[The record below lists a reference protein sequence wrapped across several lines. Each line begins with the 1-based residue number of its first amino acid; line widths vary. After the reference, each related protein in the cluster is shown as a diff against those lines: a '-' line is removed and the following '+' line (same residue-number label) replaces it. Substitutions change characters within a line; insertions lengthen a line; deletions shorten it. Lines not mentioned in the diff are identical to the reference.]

1 MTSHE
6 ELPVDEDGIPVL
18 SNVVHPEAGYQDNRQ
33 PEPRLSGF
41 SVETTARELL
51 GNPAL
56 RKALDEL
63 AAELSLNIYQHI
75 DRSIRPVIE
84 QAITSAMD
92 EACNNAYDEIRHQL
106 ESAIPDIF
114 ARILEEASPGDSQDP

>member
-6 ELPVDEDGIPVL
+6 ELPVDEDGIPIL
-18 SNVVHPEAGYQDNRQ
+18 RNVVHPEAVNQENRQ
-33 PEPRLSGF
+33 PEPRLSGL
-41 SVETTARELL
+41 SLEANARELL

-63 AAELSLNIYQHI
+63 AAELSLSIYQHI

-84 QAITSAMD
+84 KAITSAMD

-106 ESAIPDIF
+106 ESAIPDIL
-114 ARILEEASPGDSQDP
+114 ARVLEEASGGDS

>member
-6 ELPVDEDGIPVL
+6 ELPVDEDGIPIL
-18 SNVVHPEAGYQDNRQ
+18 RNVVHPEDGGQDNRQ
-33 PEPRLSGF
+33 PEPRLSGL
-41 SVETTARELL
+41 SVETSARELL

-63 AAELSLNIYQHI
+63 AAELSLNIYQSI

-92 EACNNAYDEIRHQL
+92 EACNKAYDEIRRQL
-106 ESAIPDIF
+106 ESAIPDILV
-114 ARILEEASPGDSQDP
+114 RVLEETSPGDS

>member
-6 ELPVDEDGIPVL
+6 ELPVDEDGIPIL
-18 SNVVHPEAGYQDNRQ
+18 KNVVHPQDGAQYNRQ
-33 PEPRLSGF
+33 PEPRLSGL
-41 SVETTARELL
+41 SAETTARELL

-63 AAELSLNIYQHI
+63 AAELSLNIYQNI

-92 EACNNAYDEIRHQL
+92 EAGNNAYDEIRQQL
-106 ESAIPDIF
+106 ESVIPDIL
-114 ARILEEASPGDSQDP
+114 ARVLEEADSRDS

>member
-6 ELPVDEDGIPVL
+6 ELPVDEDGIPIL
-18 SNVVHPEAGYQDNRQ
+18 RNVVHPEAGNQDNRQ
-33 PEPRLSGF
+33 PEPRLSGL
-41 SVETTARELL
+41 SLETTARELL

-63 AAELSLNIYQHI
+63 AAELSLNIYQNI

-84 QAITSAMD
+84 RAITSAMD

-106 ESAIPDIF
+106 ESAIPDILV
-114 ARILEEASPGDSQDP
+114 RVLEETSPGDS

>member
-1 MTSHE
+1 MKSHE
-6 ELPVDEDGIPVL
+6 ELPVDEDGIPIL
-18 SNVVHPEAGYQDNRQ
+18 RDVVHTEAENEDIRQ
-33 PEPRLSGF
+33 PEPGF
-41 SVETTARELL
+41 FGMSLDITTREIL
-51 GNPAL
+51 GNPSL

-92 EACNNAYDEIRHQL
+92 EAGNNAYDEIRRQL
-106 ESAIPDIF
+106 ESAVPEIL
-114 ARILEEASPGDSQDP
+114 ARVLEEARPGDS

>member
-6 ELPVDEDGIPVL
+6 ELPVDEDGIPIL
-18 SNVVHPEAGYQDNRQ
+18 RNVVHPQDRGQDNRQ
-33 PEPRLSGF
+33 PEPRLSGL
-41 SVETTARELL
+41 SAETTARELL

-63 AAELSLNIYQHI
+63 AAELSLNIYQNI
-75 DRSIRPVIE
+75 DRSIRPIIE

-92 EACNNAYDEIRHQL
+92 EACNKAYDEIRRQL
-106 ESAIPDIF
+106 ESAIPDILV
-114 ARILEEASPGDSQDP
+114 RVLEETSPVDN

>member
-6 ELPVDEDGIPVL
+6 EMPVDEDGIPIL
-18 SNVVHPEAGYQDNRQ
+18 RNVVHTEAGNQTVRQ
-33 PEPRLSGF
+33 PEPRLSGL
-41 SVETTARELL
+41 SVEATARELL

-63 AAELSLNIYQHI
+63 AAELSLNIYQNI
-75 DRSIRPVIE
+75 DRSIRPVIG

-106 ESAIPDIF
+106 ESAIPDILV
-114 ARILEEASPGDSQDP
+114 RVLEEASPGDN

>member
-6 ELPVDEDGIPVL
+6 ELPVDEDGIPIL
-18 SNVVHPEAGYQDNRQ
+18 RNVVHPNAGNQDNRQ
-33 PEPRLSGF
+33 PAPRLSGL
-41 SVETTARELL
+41 SLETTARELL

-63 AAELSLNIYQHI
+63 AAELSLNIYQNI

-84 QAITSAMD
+84 RAITSAMD

-106 ESAIPDIF
+106 ESAIPDILV
-114 ARILEEASPGDSQDP
+114 RVLEETSPGDS

>member
-6 ELPVDEDGIPVL
+6 ELPVDEEGIPIL
-18 SNVVHPEAGYQDNRQ
+18 RDVVHPETGSQDNRQ
-33 PEPRLSGF
+33 PEPRLSGL
-41 SVETTARELL
+41 SLETTARELL

-63 AAELSLNIYQHI
+63 AAELSLNIYQDI

-92 EACNNAYDEIRHQL
+92 EACNKAYDEIRHQL
-106 ESAIPDIF
+106 ESAIPDILV
-114 ARILEEASPGDSQDP
+114 RVLEEASPEDS

>member
-6 ELPVDEDGIPVL
+6 ELPVDEEGIPIL
-18 SNVVHPEAGYQDNRQ
+18 RNVVHPEAGNEENRR
-33 PEPRLSGF
+33 PEPRLPGKP
-41 SVETTARELL
+41 VETTTREML
-51 GNPAL
+51 GNPAF

-63 AAELSLNIYQHI
+63 AAEMSLNIYQHI

-92 EACNNAYDEIRHQL
+92 EAGNNAYDEIRQQL
-106 ESAIPDIF
+106 ESAIPDIL
-114 ARILEEASPGDSQDP
+114 ARVLEEASTGDS